1 MNVFNINN
9 QQDLNNMVWMNNT
22 NSGQFPTI
30 SSVTSGGQNP
40 MIIDENS
47 ITYFNTQQAGQ
58 ANLAQQQA
66 LMEVN
71 QQLQGANFISEYPS
85 TTSTISNAQL
95 IQQQQIQLQ
104 QQQIQLQ
111 QQLNLAAYGNIVN
124 MGSLLANNSD
134 IGGEEDDEEEEDDT
148 GELGDYEEENSNS
161 DYSLQQQQL
170 FLLQQQAHLQQQQLI
185 EQNNI
190 QLNDGNYFLIN
201 NPHLFN
207 SSATS
212 DDGSPVIIQQ
222 NPIPQQIIMTN
233 KQVTIAPNTGNLTI
247 AQKGN
252 SKKLKESH
260 KIMPVVRPGLKLKT
274 PIAYFGNSDPS
285 SIPIQKDGMGVCE
298 KCGAIGVKH
307 AFYTKERRFCSLSCA
322 RGFEEIAGDQALTT
336 AVSTVKPAR
345 TKQQNAQQQHQTN
358 YKFKADQIK
367 SESSESESIVKI
379 HSQQQ
384 PVLYQTVMPQEPV
397 PQIIKPTNNSIIEDR
412 HMSITR
418 RKPPSEFANSY
429 DWNEVINK
437 DDFFA
442 APVMNFT
449 HAPGYDLWSDII
461 VGLKV
466 EVENSDF
473 KDGDIQSNQQQIP
486 FWIASIIKVHGYK
499 AKLRYEGYEND
510 EAHDFWV
517 NLCTTEVHS
526 VGWSAMQGRQLIP
539 PMKIEARIK
548 NMKKYLLKSLHHAKT
563 LPGNFYNKLSDSFR
577 SRFEIGLI
585 LEVVDKNCISQVKL
599 ARIMKIVGKRL
610 YVQYFDSSDPDSG
623 FWCHEDSPLIHPVGW
638 ATTVGHK
645 LSAPQDYIDRM
656 NLARERILDP
666 NDDDATMDLFKLNF
680 LYEEYFDSTRDDK
693 VTAFCEGMKLEAID
707 PLNLSSICVAT
718 VMEVLKFGYMMIRID
733 SYAPDVTGS
742 DWFCYHEKSPCIFPV
757 GFCKANGIQLTPP
770 HGYTTSNF
778 NWNTYLAETKS
789 IPAMDQVFHRFSSN
803 HGFKVGMKVECADLM
818 DPRLVCVAT
827 VSRVVG
833 RLLKI
838 HFDGWDDEYDQWL
851 DCESPDIYPVGW
863 CVTVGHK
870 LEGPPNANAGKTQLM
885 PIKIVPK
892 VNVKKQT
899 KKGPKR
905 KSLLKEQQHQQQSHF
920 VVSNAQKQY
929 TGPVAST
936 SMPSLPITFIKTDSD
951 NTYTIKQV
959 PHPQQQQQNLYGG
972 SILKQE
978 PSENSII
985 NNFKNLQKNIELI
998 EQQHVGYR
1006 TQTVQGYVE
1015 ESDEDES
1022 AIAMFDGEDDDDI
1035 TLSPLEWDCND
1046 VIEFL
1051 KRSNCSQHCE
1061 LFMKNKID
1069 GKKLLQ
1075 LTQTEIIQLLGM
1087 KVGPAI
1093 KVYDLIQQIKVKVA
1107 PFMHAPMK

>member
-1 MNVFNINN
+1 
-9 QQDLNNMVWMNNT
+9 MVWMNNT

-66 LMEVN
+66 LMVNLHKNNYEHANYAIFDDHFQEVN
-71 QQLQGANFISEYPS
+71 QQLQGANFISEFP
-85 TTSTISNAQL
+85 TATSTISNAQL

-104 QQQIQLQ
+104 QQQLQLQ

-124 MGSLLANNSD
+124 MNSLLANSD
-134 IGGEEDDEEEEDDT
+134 IGNEEDEEEEEDET
-148 GELGDYEEENSNS
+148 GELGDYEEEEENSNS

-207 SSATS
+207 NSATS

-222 NPIPQQIIMTN
+222 NPMPQQIIMTN
-233 KQVTIAPNTGNLTI
+233 KQVSIAPNTGNLTI

-336 AVSTVKPAR
+336 AVSTVKPVR
-345 TKQQNAQQQHQTN
+345 TKQQQSQQQQQTN

-367 SESSESESIVKI
+367 AESNENESIIKI

-397 PQIIKPTNNSIIEDR
+397 PQIIKPTNNSHIEDR

-429 DWNEVINK
+429 DWNEIINK

-442 APVMNFT
+442 APVTNFT

-466 EVENSDF
+466 EVENSDY
-473 KDGDIQSNQQQIP
+473 KDGDIQSNQQPIP

-656 NLARERILDP
+656 NRTYIFYYFKCLHVIS
-666 NDDDATMDLFKLNF
+666 LFFF
-680 LYEEYFDSTRDDK
+680 L
-693 VTAFCEGMKLEAID
+693 
-707 PLNLSSICVAT
+707 
-718 VMEVLKFGYMMIRID
+718 
-733 SYAPDVTGS
+733 
-742 DWFCYHEKSPCIFPV
+742 
-757 GFCKANGIQLTPP
+757 
-770 HGYTTSNF
+770 
-778 NWNTYLAETKS
+778 
-789 IPAMDQVFHRFSSN
+789 FHFS
-803 HGFKVGMKVECADLM
+803 C
-818 DPRLVCVAT
+818 T
-827 VSRVVG
+827 
-833 RLLKI
+833 
-838 HFDGWDDEYDQWL
+838 
-851 DCESPDIYPVGW
+851 
-863 CVTVGHK
+863 
-870 LEGPPNANAGKTQLM
+870 
-885 PIKIVPK
+885 
-892 VNVKKQT
+892 
-899 KKGPKR
+899 
-905 KSLLKEQQHQQQSHF
+905 
-920 VVSNAQKQY
+920 
-929 TGPVAST
+929 
-936 SMPSLPITFIKTDSD
+936 
-951 NTYTIKQV
+951 
-959 PHPQQQQQNLYGG
+959 
-972 SILKQE
+972 
-978 PSENSII
+978 
-985 NNFKNLQKNIELI
+985 
-998 EQQHVGYR
+998 
-1006 TQTVQGYVE
+1006 
-1015 ESDEDES
+1015 
-1022 AIAMFDGEDDDDI
+1022 
-1035 TLSPLEWDCND
+1035 
-1046 VIEFL
+1046 
-1051 KRSNCSQHCE
+1051 
-1061 LFMKNKID
+1061 
-1069 GKKLLQ
+1069 
-1075 LTQTEIIQLLGM
+1075 
-1087 KVGPAI
+1087 
-1093 KVYDLIQQIKVKVA
+1093 
-1107 PFMHAPMK
+1107 